1 MIDGQNFF
9 HQPVKNSL
17 RTNDNILK
25 IVSGLGDDYTTGCLL
40 DYPCFKEHYKMI
52 AINSSKQQELDAD
65 AKAIQQINFTGNT
78 DWDGN
83 TTILFIIEETKETI
97 LDFSKGTMLVLK
109 LLNYFKCKII

>member
-1 MIDGQNFF
+1 MKVRHTKQVTNKRHFFPTVKVKDYYVNFF

-78 DWDGN
+78 D
-83 TTILFIIEETKETI
+83 
-97 LDFSKGTMLVLK
+97 
-109 LLNYFKCKII
+109 